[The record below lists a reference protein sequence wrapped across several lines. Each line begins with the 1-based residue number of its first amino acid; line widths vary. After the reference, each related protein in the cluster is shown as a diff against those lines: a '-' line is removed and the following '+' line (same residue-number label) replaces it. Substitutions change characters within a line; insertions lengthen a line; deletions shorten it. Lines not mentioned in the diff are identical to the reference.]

1 MFLQTF
7 SAFINLMTNI
17 MNDLI
22 EQLGEPIKSF
32 TVMFKFF
39 PGIKTLVFVNQA
51 WKKDRERETGKPL
64 EDP

>member
-32 TVMFKFF
+32 TMFKFF

-51 WKKDRERETGKPL
+51 WKKDRDRETGKLL

>member
-1 MFLQTF
+1 MFSQTF

-32 TVMFKFF
+32 TMFKFF

-51 WKKDRERETGKPL
+51 WKKDRDRETGKSL

>member
-1 MFLQTF
+1 
-7 SAFINLMTNI
+7 MTNI

-32 TVMFKFF
+32 IVMFKFF
-39 PGIKTLVFVNQA
+39 PGIETLVFVNQA

-64 EDP
+64 EDPWPIEK

>member
-1 MFLQTF
+1 
-7 SAFINLMTNI
+7 MTNI

-32 TVMFKFF
+32 TIMFKFF

-51 WKKDRERETGKPL
+51 WKKDRDRETGKPL

>member
-7 SAFINLMTNI
+7 SALINLMTNI

-32 TVMFKFF
+32 TMFKFF

-51 WKKDRERETGKPL
+51 CKKDRYRETGKPL

>member
-7 SAFINLMTNI
+7 SALINLMTNI

-22 EQLGEPIKSF
+22 EQLGESIKSF
-32 TVMFKFF
+32 TMFKFF
-39 PGIKTLVFVNQA
+39 PRIKTLVFVNQA
-51 WKKDRERETGKPL
+51 WKKDRDRETGKPL

>member
-1 MFLQTF
+1 
-7 SAFINLMTNI
+7 MTNI

-22 EQLGEPIKSF
+22 EQLGEPIKRF
-32 TVMFKFF
+32 TMFKFF

-51 WKKDRERETGKPL
+51 CKKDRYRETGKPL

>member
-1 MFLQTF
+1 M
-7 SAFINLMTNI
+7 MTNI

-22 EQLGEPIKSF
+22 EQLGELIKSF
-32 TVMFKFF
+32 TMFKFF

-51 WKKDRERETGKPL
+51 WKKDRDRETGKSL

>member
-7 SAFINLMTNI
+7 SALINLMTNI

-22 EQLGEPIKSF
+22 EQLGELIKSF
-32 TVMFKFF
+32 TMFKFF

-51 WKKDRERETGKPL
+51 WKKDRDRETGKSL

>member
-1 MFLQTF
+1 
-7 SAFINLMTNI
+7 MTNI

-22 EQLGEPIKSF
+22 EQLREPIKSF
-32 TVMFKFF
+32 TMFKVF

-51 WKKDRERETGKPL
+51 WKKDRDRETGKSL